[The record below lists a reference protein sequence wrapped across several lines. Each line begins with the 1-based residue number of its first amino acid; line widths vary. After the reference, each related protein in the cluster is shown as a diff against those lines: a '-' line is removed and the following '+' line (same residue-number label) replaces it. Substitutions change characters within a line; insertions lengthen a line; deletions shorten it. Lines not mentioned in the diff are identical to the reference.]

1 MIISGSQVIKNHV
14 LQNKKLIVEGT
25 KNTIQLYKYI
35 DQLSSKG
42 GLEGVTIEY
51 MDPVYLQQRKGIESA
66 RKLLYLQLV
75 KFLDE
80 GINID
85 PRYFSL
91 FSDLM
96 SYNGALTALSRS
108 GIMKMKSALT
118 RASFEAT
125 KTTIYNLA
133 LTNEKDTLKSPISSV
148 IIGKTPPI
156 GSNKFKVEY

>member
-1 MIISGSQVIKNHV
+1 M
-14 LQNKKLIVEGT
+14 
-25 KNTIQLYKYI
+25 
-35 DQLSSKG
+35 
-42 GLEGVTIEY
+42 
-51 MDPVYLQQRKGIESA
+51 
-66 RKLLYLQLV
+66 YLQLV

-80 GINID
+80 GIHID

-96 SYNGALTALSRS
+96 SYNGTLNALNRS